1 MNEFMAFIHFIVTF
15 QSTTRARWHETGA
28 VSRGATE
35 PATPT
40 RRAARR
46 ADDASRRLL
55 EARAG
60 RGTRA
65 FGERHTDSEGES
77 GLWNLRRRFRC
88 NGARHRGVSAH
99 VRPLLLLRVH
109 PAVVRDSG
117 EKLVP
122 DVPARLLGAAVSA
135 GNDSRRLGALFCE
148 KRTSLHRAAT
158 EEAETAARRPAAG
171 ADDGE
176 KSHACIGRREA
187 ARLAE
192 EGVA

>member
-60 RGTRA
+60 RGTRT

-88 NGARHRGVSAH
+88 NGAWHRGVSAH
-99 VRPLLLLRVH
+99 VRPLLLLRMH
-109 PAVVRDSG
+109 PAVVRDSDK
-117 EKLVP
+117 ELVP

-135 GNDSRRLGALFCE
+135 GDDSRRLGAFCE
-148 KRTSLHRAAT
+148 KRTSLPPAAT

-171 ADDGE
+171 GDDGE
-176 KSHACIGRREA
+176 KSHARTGHREA